1 LTVLHCTEC
10 FARPNSRFLILD
22 GKNYHEWMSDI
33 ELRKLTASEPLTLQ
47 EEYDMQRMRI
57 SQDPLCDLIFIKRLG
72 KKMQKN

>member
-1 LTVLHCTEC
+1 LTVLHCTER

-22 GKNYHEWMSDI
+22 GKNDHEWMSDI